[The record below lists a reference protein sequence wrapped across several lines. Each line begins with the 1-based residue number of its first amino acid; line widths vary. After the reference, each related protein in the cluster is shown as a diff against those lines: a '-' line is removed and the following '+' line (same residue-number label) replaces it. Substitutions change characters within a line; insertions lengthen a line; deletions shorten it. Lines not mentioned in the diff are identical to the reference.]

1 MRKRINTNSATRAV
15 IYARYSSANQRDCSI
30 EQQVAKCRE
39 LAARLGLTVIDV
51 YEDRAISGK
60 TDRRPNFQ
68 RMMKDADLR
77 QFDVVLAWKSNRM
90 GRNMLQAM
98 TNEERLRD
106 NGIRT
111 VYAEEDFDDTAA
123 GRFALRNMMNVNQFY
138 SENMAED
145 ITRGLMDNASKC
157 LSNGSLP
164 LGYKPGDDRHV
175 VLDEAEAAIVQEIF
189 TRVSCYEPFIDIAR
203 DLNRRGIKTKKGSE
217 WGRSSFHTICRNER
231 YRGIYIYRDVRIEG
245 GMPRIV
251 SDELFYKVQEVLKV
265 KKNPQG
271 RRKRSGYE
279 EYLLTGKLFCGHCG
293 SPMTGI
299 AGTSKT
305 GAMHYYYTCQKRRTD
320 HSCDKKAVRR
330 DQIERAVGV
339 AIQQQ
344 LLTDENI
351 QMMAD
356 KLMEYNART
365 ETKYRLQGLQDQL
378 NANKTATANI
388 LKAIEMGIITDATK
402 ARLLELE
409 KEQGQ
414 LLVKIDEA
422 KAEMVPISRN
432 DFVKLLYIYK
442 EGEPTDKKYL
452 AALFDNF
459 LVRVD
464 LYDDHLKITFDPTGG
479 RQPIDMPI
487 GAEESPESPGD
498 SSESSDFEASSQD
511 AEKFVLALHN
521 CTKASNLGSRLFC
534 WCVGYGTTRII
545 KSGKRSFLLDSKEV
559 PWPNEGVGATIGRPP
574 TWRNHALSGKAFF
587 ADKRAGASNA
597 RPYRSFLTA
606 CGEHGLPAS
615 LIRYRP
621 PGKAIHI
628 YCGCVQTLHPHKDML
643 EQDGEIYPVRPLHY
657 NIAKLPGTAIIQK
670 ASQTKK
676 KPPKNFRF

>member
-1 MRKRINTNSATRAV
+1 MKKRINTNSAARAV

-30 EQQVAKCRE
+30 EQQVEKCRE
-39 LAARLGLTVIDV
+39 LAAREGVTVIEI
-51 YEDRAISGK
+51 YADRAVSGK

-68 RMMKDADLR
+68 RMMKDASLR

-98 TNEERLRD
+98 MNEEQLRS

-111 VYAEEDFDDTAA
+111 IYAEEDFDDTAA

-145 ITRGLMDNASKC
+145 ISRGLMDNASKC
-157 LSNGSLP
+157 MSNGSLP
-164 LGYKPGDDRHV
+164 LGYKTGKDQKV

-203 DLNRRGIKTKKGSE
+203 DLNRRGIKTKKGAE

-231 YRGIYIYRDVRIEG
+231 YRGIYIYRDIRVEG

-279 EYLLTGKLFCGHCG
+279 EYLLTGKLYCGHCG

-330 DQIERAVGV
+330 DQIEKAVAI
-339 AIQQQ
+339 AIQQL

-356 KLMEYNART
+356 ETMAYNART
-365 ETKYRLQGLQDQL
+365 EIKYRLQSLQQQL
-378 NANKTATANI
+378 YSNETSTANI
-388 LKAIEMGIITDATK
+388 MKAIEMGIITDTTK
-402 ARLLELE
+402 ARLLALE
-409 KEQGQ
+409 QEHGQ
-414 LLVKIDEA
+414 LLAKIDTA
-422 KAEMVPISRN
+422 KAEMVPINRE
-432 DFVKLLYIYK
+432 DFVSLLDIYRT
-442 EGEPTDKKYL
+442 GDVNNKKYL
-452 AALFDNF
+452 AALFDTF

-464 LYDDHLKITFDPTGG
+464 LYDDHFKITFDPTGG
-479 RQPIDMPI
+479 KMPVDIPI
-487 GAEESPESPGD
+487 GAEDSPESPGD
-498 SSESSDFEASSQD
+498 SPESSDFEASPQD

-521 CTKASNLGSRLFC
+521 RTKEKHLETQAFRCFSFCCTA
-534 WCVGYGTTRII
+534 
-545 KSGKRSFLLDSKEV
+545 
-559 PWPNEGVGATIGRPP
+559 
-574 TWRNHALSGKAFF
+574 AFT
-587 ADKRAGASNA
+587 AP
-597 RPYRSFLTA
+597 PYRYAPFASRYSIRHSSTLPPCFQAAKPLP
-606 CGEHGLPAS
+606 GLPA
-615 LIRYRP
+615 
-621 PGKAIHI
+621 
-628 YCGCVQTLHPHKDML
+628 
-643 EQDGEIYPVRPLHY
+643 VRPWLYCRCPPHQG
-657 NIAKLPGTAIIQK
+657 ADQGLCSGSAGWRWPCAACRPRRSRCVHGRWSRRTVSA
-670 ASQTKK
+670 AAGSVSTSLQTSRRLGRM
-676 KPPKNFRF
+676 PISGAPATGCARNTVYSW

>member
-1 MRKRINTNSATRAV
+1 MRKKSNLNAATRAV

-175 VLDEAEAAIVQEIF
+175 VLDETEASIVQEIF

-203 DLNRRGIKTKKGSE
+203 DLNRRGIKTKKGAE

-231 YRGIYIYRDVRIEG
+231 YRGIYIYRDVRVEG
-245 GMPRIV
+245 GMPRII

-279 EYLLTGKLFCGHCG
+279 EYLLTGKLYCGHCG

-365 ETKYRLQGLQDQL
+365 ETKHRLQGLQDQL

-409 KEQGQ
+409 KEQAQ
-414 LLVKIDEA
+414 LLVKIDTA

-479 RQPIDMPI
+479 RQPIDIPI

-521 CTKASNLGSRLFC
+521 CTIDECSYS
-534 WCVGYGTTRII
+534 I
-545 KSGKRSFLLDSKEV
+545 
-559 PWPNEGVGATIGRPP
+559 
-574 TWRNHALSGKAFF
+574 
-587 ADKRAGASNA
+587 
-597 RPYRSFLTA
+597 
-606 CGEHGLPAS
+606 
-615 LIRYRP
+615 
-621 PGKAIHI
+621 
-628 YCGCVQTLHPHKDML
+628 
-643 EQDGEIYPVRPLHY
+643 
-657 NIAKLPGTAIIQK
+657 
-670 ASQTKK
+670 
-676 KPPKNFRF
+676 